1 MPMRLK
7 DFNKAIERFA
17 RKHGYSVKIVRTNT
31 ELRMRARAEWW
42 AR

>member
-7 DFNKAIERFA
+7 EFNKCCKRFA
-17 RKHGYSVKIVRTNT
+17 RKHGLNVKTVKTVT
-31 ELRMRARAEWW
+31 ELRMQARAEWW